1 MKDRKDMQPGYVPS
15 PRHGLMRPGARAAAT
30 LAAAASLLSLLVA
43 ACGSGPSSSS
53 TSAPPT
59 AAGQSSPAATAGTVW
74 LCYPGHANDPCAS
87 SLQATVVPAHGARTI
102 QDAQAS
108 ASSAFDCFYVY
119 PTVSTEATDNAD
131 LQVQQAETDA
141 AMAQASRFS
150 QVCRV
155 WAPVYRQRTVASLQK
170 GLGADPRGDAIAYDS
185 VLAAWKDYL
194 AHDNHGRPII
204 FIGHSQGAAML
215 IRLLASQIDPDPA
228 LRART
233 VVAILAG
240 GNVTVPIG
248 RTVGATFRHL
258 PLCTA
263 KTQTG
268 CVIAY
273 SSFPV
278 QPPPDSLFGRP
289 GQGVSLQSGQTAT
302 TGLQVACVN
311 PAAIGG
317 GTADLVPYF
326 PTSPPFTT
334 PWVTYPDLYS
344 ATCRSAGGATW
355 LQVDDLTIDG
365 RPAVGEQLGPAW
377 GYHLVDINL
386 ALGNLVDD
394 VAAEEAAYTGQH

>member
-1 MKDRKDMQPGYVPS
+1 
-15 PRHGLMRPGARAAAT
+15 MRPGALAGAALTAAMCL
-30 LAAAASLLSLLVA
+30 LAAACGPGSPPA
-43 ACGSGPSSSS
+43 AP
-53 TSAPPT
+53 
-59 AAGQSSPAATAGTVW
+59 SPAATGQSGPASVASTVW
-74 LCYPGHANDPCAS
+74 LCEPGQAGDPCAS
-87 SLQATVVPAHGARTI
+87 GLQATVVPAHGARTV
-102 QDAQAS
+102 QDARDS
-108 ASSAFDCFYVY
+108 AGSAFDCFYVY
-119 PTVSTEATDNAD
+119 PTVSTEASANAD
-131 LQVQQAETDA
+131 LQVQPAETDA

-155 WAPVYRQRTVASLQK
+155 WAPMYRQRTEASLLK
-170 GLGADPRGDAIAYDS
+170 GLGADPDADTVAYDS
-185 VLAAWKDYL
+185 VLAAWRDYL

-215 IRLLASQIDPDPA
+215 IRLLAGQVDPDPA

-240 GNVTVPIG
+240 GNVTVPADQ
-248 RTVGATFRHL
+248 TAGATFRHL

-263 KTQTG
+263 TAQTG

-273 SSFPV
+273 SSFPAE
-278 QPPPDSLFGRP
+278 PPPDSLFGRP

-302 TGLQVACVN
+302 RGVQVACVN

-326 PTSPPFTT
+326 PTNPSATT

-344 ATCRSAGGATW
+344 AACGSAGGATW
-355 LQVDDLTIDG
+355 LQVNDLTIAG

-394 VAAEEAAYTGQH
+394 VTAEEAAYTSQH

>member
-1 MKDRKDMQPGYVPS
+1 MWLCQPGQ
-15 PRHGLMRPGARAAAT
+15 AD
-30 LAAAASLLSLLVA
+30 
-43 ACGSGPSSSS
+43 
-53 TSAPPT
+53 
-59 AAGQSSPAATAGTVW
+59 
-74 LCYPGHANDPCAS
+74 DPCAS
-87 SLQATVVPAHGARTI
+87 SLQATVVPAHGARTV

-108 ASSAFDCFYVY
+108 AGSAFDCFYIY
-119 PTVSTEATDNAD
+119 PTVSTEASDNSD
-131 LQVQQAETDA
+131 LQVQPAETDA

-155 WAPVYRQRTVASLQK
+155 WAPMYRQRTEASLLK
-170 GLGADPRGDAIAYDS
+170 GLGADPAADAVAYDS
-185 VLAAWKDYL
+185 VLAAWQDYL
-194 AHDNHGRPII
+194 AHDNRGRPII

-215 IRLLASQIDPDPA
+215 IRLLASQVDPDPA

-240 GNVTVPIG
+240 GNVTVPVG
-248 RTVGATFRHL
+248 KTVGATFRHL

-263 KTQTG
+263 KAQTG

-273 SSFPV
+273 SSFPA
-278 QPPPDSLFGRP
+278 QPPPDSVFGRP

-302 TGLQVACVN
+302 QGVQVACVN

-326 PTSPPFTT
+326 PTTPPVTP
-334 PWVTYPDLYS
+334 PWVTYPGLYS
-344 ATCRSAGGATW
+344 ARCSTAGGATW
-355 LQVDDLTIDG
+355 LQVSDLTVAG
-365 RPAVGEQLGPAW
+365 RPAVGEPLGAAW